1 MRPLPDGYEIR
12 SPSFEDVERVAEVLL
27 ADDLAET
34 GESEFDTDFVR
45 DQWSKPGVELS
56 EDAWVVTDPNGT
68 IVAHTNLSPDG
79 EGKLKSIASV
89 VHPEHRGRGI
99 GSALLDR
106 LEARASDRLRGI
118 PAGIL
123 HTAVNVSDPAAAALV
138 RSRGFEHV
146 RTFRHLQIDLD
157 GSPGDPGDSPA
168 GIEIRGIEPECD
180 LRRIHAIFVEAFS
193 QEWGYRVIP
202 FEEWVGLEVETASY
216 DPSLWLLATDGDEA
230 VGALGRRVGPPGL
243 GRRARR
249 AAALARPR
257 DRVGAAKARVRHVRV
272 PRAGSRDA
280 ERRFGELDRSG
291 SPLRRRRDA
300 HLPRVGRVR
309 EARGLTHA
317 ASPERHR
324 NAIVSHIDRAICP

>member
-12 SPSFEDVERVAEVLL
+12 SPSFEDVERVAEMLL
-27 ADDLAET
+27 ADDLSDV
-34 GESEFDTDFVR
+34 GESDLDADFVR

-56 EDAWVVTDPNGT
+56 EDAWVVTDPNET

-79 EGKLKSIASV
+79 EGKLKSIAGV

-168 GIEIRGIEPECD
+168 GIEIRGIEPERD

-230 VGALGRRVGPPGL
+230 VGALSGVVWGHRGWVGELGVRALWRGRGIASAL
-243 GRRARR
+243 LRRAFATFASRG
-249 AAALARPR
+249 LARVMLNVDSENSTGAVR
-257 DRVGAAKARVRHVRV
+257 LYEGVGMRTL
-272 PRAGSRDA
+272 RAWDVYEKRM
-280 ERRFGELDRSG
+280 
-291 SPLRRRRDA
+291 
-300 HLPRVGRVR
+300 V
-309 EARGLTHA
+309 
-317 ASPERHR
+317 
-324 NAIVSHIDRAICP
+324 

>member
-1 MRPLPDGYEIR
+1 MRPFPDGYEIR

-27 ADDLAET
+27 ADDLAEM
-34 GESEFDTDFVR
+34 GESDLDADFVR

-56 EDAWVVTDPNGT
+56 EDAWVVTDPNET

-79 EGKLKSIASV
+79 EGKLKSIAGV

-123 HTAVNVSDPAAAALV
+123 HTAVNVSDPVAAALV

-168 GIEIRGIEPECD
+168 GIEIRGIEPERD

-216 DPSLWLLATDGDEA
+216 DPSLWLFATDGDEA
-230 VGALGRRVGPPGL
+230 VGALSGVVWGDRGWVGELGVRAPWRGRGIASAL
-243 GRRARR
+243 LRRAFATFASRG
-249 AAALARPR
+249 LARVMLNV
-257 DRVGAAKARVRHVRV
+257 DSENSTGAVRLYE
-272 PRAGSRDA
+272 RAGMRTVRAWDVY
-280 ERRFGELDRSG
+280 EK
-291 SPLRRRRDA
+291 
-300 HLPRVGRVR
+300 RVV
-309 EARGLTHA
+309 
-317 ASPERHR
+317 
-324 NAIVSHIDRAICP
+324 

>member
-56 EDAWVVTDPNGT
+56 EDAWVVTDPNET

-123 HTAVNVSDPAAAALV
+123 HTAVNVWDPAAAALV

-168 GIEIRGIEPECD
+168 GIKIRGIEPERD
-180 LRRIHAIFVEAFS
+180 LRRIHAIFLEAFS

-230 VGALGRRVGPPGL
+230 VGALSGVVWGHRGWVGELGVRPPWRGRGIASAL
-243 GRRARR
+243 LRRAFATFASRG
-249 AAALARPR
+249 LARVMLNVDSENSTGAVR
-257 DRVGAAKARVRHVRV
+257 LYEGVGMRTLRAWDVYEKRVV
-272 PRAGSRDA
+272 
-280 ERRFGELDRSG
+280 
-291 SPLRRRRDA
+291 
-300 HLPRVGRVR
+300 
-309 EARGLTHA
+309 
-317 ASPERHR
+317 
-324 NAIVSHIDRAICP
+324 